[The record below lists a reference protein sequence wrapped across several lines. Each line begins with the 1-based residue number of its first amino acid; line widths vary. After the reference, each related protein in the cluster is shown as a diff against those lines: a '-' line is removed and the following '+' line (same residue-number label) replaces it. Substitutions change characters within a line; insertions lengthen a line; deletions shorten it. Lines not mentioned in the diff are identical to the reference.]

1 METIGKHAIGFVQ
14 HQDVD
19 GIQSKSRGIANV
31 IDEATGSGQH
41 DVGSCSKSDFLRLE

>member
-14 HQDVD
+14 HQNVY
-19 GIQSKSRGIANV
+19 GIESKTRRVANV

-41 DVGSCSKSDFLRLE
+41 DVGSCSERDFLRLQ